1 MLLSVLCGLQLLQV
15 LLHCGQITLNSS
27 FADPGPLRPALETST
42 DFTAQGTSLS
52 YNIYSTQLPVDSH
65 ACIYE
70 YYKLCYSMVVG
81 DFFSIHVV
89 YYSGMHTSVYTSRTS
104 FVHQFG
110 LTIYTL
116 F

>member
-1 MLLSVLCGLQLLQV
+1 
-15 LLHCGQITLNSS
+15 
-27 FADPGPLRPALETST
+27 
-42 DFTAQGTSLS
+42 
-52 YNIYSTQLPVDSH
+52 
-65 ACIYE
+65 
-70 YYKLCYSMVVG
+70 MVVG